1 VIFRQIQ
8 LEEFGPYEQEMRL
21 RQTTGIVSSSS
32 ASEPGVG
39 GRALVTV
46 TEVNIP
52 AERGCGMF
60 PNWAIIAS
68 ALQES
73 LEHAISASMSTRK
86 DVGN

>member
-1 VIFRQIQ
+1 
-8 LEEFGPYEQEMRL
+8 
-21 RQTTGIVSSSS
+21 
-32 ASEPGVG
+32 
-39 GRALVTV
+39 LVTV